1 MRSDTNIMVQP
12 LLVIKSV
19 KVSVCL
25 LYTFPKKLWV
35 MSWDTEW
42 SWKDSR
48 QQEPTTSF
56 QKKQLTVLRDAHGE
70 HN

>member
-1 MRSDTNIMVQP
+1 MNIMLKP
-12 LLVIKSV
+12 SLVIKSV

-25 LYTFPKKLWV
+25 LYTFPEKLWV

-48 QQEPTTSF
+48 NLPLLF
-56 QKKQLTVLRDAHGE
+56 KR
-70 HN
+70 NN